1 MAMITLE
8 VLFFGKADIYI
19 NGSIQAFDYA
29 KQKALLL
36 MLLESGSFLRSE
48 LASTL
53 WGDKEKSVALQNLRN
68 ALASL
73 KKILPAG
80 MLKTTRTHIA
90 LSESCR
96 ILSDLSNLKDDT
108 PEDPMGS
115 PENLFLE
122 NPILNNCPSF
132 DVWVEG
138 RQLYYQNQRIM
149 AGGKKEEDS
158 TEANGLRGTTRNLP
172 HFNTEEISEFFM
184 RKEEQQEITSFLL
197 QNNSTSRR
205 VFIEGEEG
213 TGKSTLALKIAE
225 QCAENSW
232 ICLDASCQQGD
243 ENYPLSLWIQI
254 LQQMVLLQPIA
265 ESNLPSFKRSYLLR
279 TFPIIDD
286 GRNEDLANRTF
297 LMPDLNPLLL
307 GKIIA
312 EYLGSILSTRT
323 RKRRIML
330 CFRDITW
337 SDPLSFDILKNLA
350 DNAPPTFNFLLTASA
365 EDQEKIKNCFEGA
378 SPAKQFLK
386 VSLGGLSP
394 AQTEELLSR
403 ALPKENLTPPFLRDV
418 YEYTEGNPFFLGE
431 FLKEFNLGLS
441 APPYKIWRSVQVRMD
456 SLPQHERTL
465 LEAASILNGETPFE
479 AITALTDMSAE
490 DVTNTFE
497 SLKRKGFL
505 IERKISEDEEEYT
518 LSFSHSRYQKYA
530 YENLSHVRR
539 RILHQKMADYL
550 STKHEQNPA
559 DGYLC
564 ALMAQ
569 HYQKAGNP
577 EEELKAKFSELRIYF
592 QLTYELFPT
601 VSDVILMHL
610 RPGAHDA
617 EFVKNCILEAREQL
631 DKAVRKKGRRPLYR
645 ELEHTLFT
653 VQGGFSRWNGD
664 YTGAEMYLLSA
675 LRIAVQLENVPLTAQ
690 TLEQLCYLGMQS
702 ENTQTLRKYVFRFFR
717 ICKENHMHPQ
727 VGMSLRFLGA
737 LYIMEGNGAAAQ
749 TVLSMSIRL
758 FEKLEEVDTGYTLS
772 IVAAVFY
779 QGDMLF
785 WQGKYQQAIE
795 KYMECFRVCDSKGI
809 YRGLGLFL
817 SKAAYCEMRLGNRE
831 EASRLTS
838 QALLLY
844 KELHS
849 NWGGYL
855 LGGALL
861 FNVVAWIEVEK
872 GNREGA
878 AENLRQAEKLM
889 RITQKPT
896 WKAIYLMVKGKIDK
910 TAPQYS
916 RQARDI
922 FRKYGLEQEAQL
934 LERELLTSQQ
944 HMCPSKY

>member
-1 MAMITLE
+1 MAMITFE
-8 VLFFGKADIYI
+8 ALFFEKADIYI
-19 NGSIQAFDYA
+19 NGNIQAFDYA

-48 LASTL
+48 LARTL

-80 MLKTTRTHIA
+80 SLKITRTHIA
-90 LSESCR
+90 LSECCR
-96 ILSDLSNLKDDT
+96 ILSDLSNLKDDS
-108 PEDPMGS
+108 PEDPLGLS
-115 PENLFLE
+115 ENLFLE
-122 NPILNNCPSF
+122 NPILTHCPSF
-132 DVWVEG
+132 DAWVEG
-138 RQLYYQNQRIM
+138 RQRYYQNQRIM
-149 AGGKKEEDS
+149 VRGKKEENFTKSNDLQK
-158 TEANGLRGTTRNLP
+158 ANRSHPR
-172 HFNTEEISEFFM
+172 FNAEEIAEFFM
-184 RKEEQQEITSFLL
+184 RKEEQDEITSFLF

-213 TGKSTLALKIAE
+213 AGKSTLALKVAE
-225 QCAENSW
+225 QCTENSW

-307 GKIIA
+307 GKIIE
-312 EYLGSILSTRT
+312 EYLKSILSTRT
-323 RKRRIML
+323 RKRRIIL
-330 CFRDITW
+330 CFRNITW
-337 SDPLSFDILKNLA
+337 SDPLSFDILKSLA
-350 DNAPPTFNFLLTASA
+350 DNAPATFNFLLTSSS

-386 VSLGGLSP
+386 ISLRGLSP

-403 ALPKENLTPPFLRDV
+403 LLPKESLTRPFLQDV

-456 SLPQHERTL
+456 SLPQHERAL
-465 LEAASILNGETPFE
+465 LEAASILSGETPFD
-479 AITALTDMSAE
+479 AISALTGMNAE
-490 DVTNTFE
+490 DVANAFE

-505 IERKISEDEEEYT
+505 AERKISEDEEEYT
-518 LSFSHSRYQKYA
+518 FSFSHSRYQKYA
-530 YENLSHVRR
+530 YEHLSHVRR
-539 RILHQKMADYL
+539 RMLHQKMADYL
-550 STKHEQNPA
+550 SIKHAQNPA

-577 EEELKAKFSELRIYF
+577 EEELKAKFSELRIHF

-610 RPGAHDA
+610 RPGAQDA
-617 EFVKNCILEAREQL
+617 EFVKNCISEAREQL
-631 DKAVRKKGRRPLYR
+631 DKAVRKNGRRPLYR

-653 VQGGFSRWNGD
+653 VQGGYSRWNGD
-664 YTGAEMYLLSA
+664 YTGAEMYLLNA
-675 LRIAVQLENVPLTAQ
+675 LRIAVQLENVALTAQ

-702 ENTQTLRKYVFRFFR
+702 EKTQTLRKYVFRFFR

-737 LYIMEGNGAAAQ
+737 LYIMENNSNAAQ

-809 YRGLGLFL
+809 YRSLGLFL
-817 SKAAYCEMRLGNRE
+817 SKAAYCEMRLGNKE
-831 EASRLTS
+831 EASRLGS

-861 FNVVAWIEVEK
+861 FNVLAWIEVEK

-910 TAPQYS
+910 TTPQYS
-916 RQARDI
+916 QQARDI

-934 LERELLTSQQ
+934 LEKDSLAQKR
-944 HMCPSKY
+944 KG